1 MKINA
6 QKQTQNPNVLLHLVA
21 IILIAITMISS
32 SIGLYAWA
40 RYTSTQS
47 SNATAQ
53 IAKWYFNLKTGQA
66 TIDGNTRT
74 LLQLTRT
81 DNREHVVEGKLAPGT
96 YGILPI
102 IVDTTGTETDLTYD
116 VLITINNCPQNM
128 VFTPKTPVSTTQTV
142 TGDGTTQSPRVR
154 TIRIQKYVPWSQT
167 GEHDETISWDW
178 PYETTSGNG
187 VTANDDIDTADSGKE
202 VTVTITA
209 VGTEVLEEPQ
219 VRLDELTLKSNSFA
233 LETEG
238 TSQTAQI
245 EFESTGSVYNT
256 ETLTYTSNNANVAT
270 VSSTGLIT
278 AQGMGT
284 TTITIAGRDSTK
296 TVTVNV
302 TLPIGATVNYTTS
315 MNEVTLN
322 NWKLFYNDTKNNQ
335 VYLIYDDVIPNSV
348 YKDSNGQSIL
358 KDTDNETVL
367 NLAFSGDCNVY
378 VPSGTT
384 NVRKTLL
391 TAMENKENWKS
402 LLKGKIN
409 GNDIDYTD
417 TTDTKIFAM
426 GAPTLDLW
434 VNSWNENN
442 NDIYISKTESDMT
455 DDLKGYYISK
465 TNNPPNTNEYFI
477 SGLSTFD
484 KLYFSK
490 SNKYYWLASPSA
502 RNAGFV
508 MSVIY
513 YGDVRSYYYD
523 ASFIGFRPVV
533 CLPSSVLE

>member
-1 MKINA
+1 MKTNA

-96 YGILPI
+96 YGVLPI

-128 VFTPKTPVSTTQTV
+128 VFTPKTPASTTQTV
-142 TGDGTTQSPRVR
+142 AGDGTAQNPRVR

-219 VRLDELTLKSNSFA
+219 VRLDELTLKSNLFA

-315 MNEVTLN
+315 MNGVELN

-348 YKDSNGQSIL
+348 YKDSNDQTKTIL
-358 KDTDNETVL
+358 KDTNKNVL
-367 NLAFSGDCNVY
+367 NLAFNGDYNVY
-378 VPSGTT
+378 ATD
-384 NVRKTLL
+384 NRKTLL
-391 TAMENKENWKS
+391 TAMENIANWASLTTGKMNAGTENEKS
-402 LLKGKIN
+402 VTG
-409 GNDIDYTD
+409 
-417 TTDTKIFAM
+417 IFAM

-434 VNSWNENN
+434 KKSWNEKYPNN
-442 NDIYISKTESDMT
+442 QIITGIRENMSDG
-455 DDLKGYYISK
+455 LNGCQVA
-465 TNNPPNTNEYFI
+465 N
-477 SGLSTFD
+477 SGSTLSNSSFASLSNSD
-484 KLYFSK
+484 KLYFSR
-490 SNKYYWLASPSA
+490 SSKYYWLASPSA
-502 RNAGFV
+502 HGTNFV
-508 MSVIY
+508 MNVYSNGSVYIT
-513 YGDVRSYYYD
+513 YYYSSD
-523 ASFIGFRPVV
+523 FGFRPVV

>member
-1 MKINA
+1 MKTNA
-6 QKQTQNPNVLLHLVA
+6 QKQTQNPNALLHLVA

-96 YGILPI
+96 YGVLPI

-128 VFTPKTPVSTTQTV
+128 VFTPKTPASTTQTV
-142 TGDGTTQSPRVR
+142 AGDGTAQNPRVR

-256 ETLTYTSNNANVAT
+256 EALTYTSNNTNVAT

-278 AQGMGT
+278 AQGVGT
-284 TTITIAGRDSTK
+284 TTITIAGRDSIK

-315 MNEVTLN
+315 MNNVTLN
-322 NWKLFYNDTKNNQ
+322 NWKLFYKDTENNQ

-348 YKDSNGQSIL
+348 YKDSNDQTKTIL
-358 KDTDNETVL
+358 KDTNKNVL
-367 NLAFSGDCNVY
+367 NLAFSGDYYVY
-378 VPSGTT
+378 AKS
-384 NVRKTLL
+384 NRKTLL

-409 GNDIDYTD
+409 GNDIDYTN

-426 GAPTLDLW
+426 GSPTLDLW
-434 VNSWNENN
+434 VKSWNENN
-442 NDIYISKTESDMT
+442 DDIYISKTESDMT

-465 TNNPPNTNEYFI
+465 TNNPPNTNEYSI

-484 KLYFSK
+484 KLYFSR
-490 SNKYYWLASPSA
+490 SNKHYWLASPSA
-502 RNAGFV
+502 LSAYVGRV
-508 MSVIY
+508 MYVDF
-513 YGDVRSYYYD
+513 YGGVSNKDYLS
-523 ASFIGFRPVV
+523 AFFGFRPVV